1 MDMEPEQADVHTTLE
16 YRLDAEFADW
26 LPIGVLTI
34 FCGLFLFAIAQ
45 PGLPPPG
52 ETIGAAAAIVVGI
65 GIAALS
71 LWRRFRRGGPVYVLS
86 PTGIHIRWPWV
97 KEIFIPWCEVKEVDT
112 IDITVWHWLT
122 KYPRN
127 LEYRG
132 VTVAL
137 VSKEFYDAHIH
148 IDSLFLRGPYWHETA
163 FIATGEL
170 VQCALH
176 ADPVSADPRLLRKA
190 VEARWL
196 AFRDQPAAPLKPRTA
211 SVPTVIAAALR
222 RAPRADATSAVPTP
236 RIVAAGDKP
245 RPISWWGWVKI
256 ILPLVGIVV
265 AGSNL
270 LGLWATDAQTTAYAK
285 RREAAESRA
294 RYEAERKELDARLKK
309 QRQETDDFMRRTF
322 GR

>member
-1 MDMEPEQADVHTTLE
+1 MPVEPSDVHVTLE
-16 YRLDAEFADW
+16 YRLDAELADW

-52 ETIGAAAAIVVGI
+52 ETLGASAAIVVGI

-71 LWRRFRRGGPVYVLS
+71 LWRRFRRGRPLYVLS
-86 PTGIHIRWPWV
+86 PMGIHIRGPWV
-97 KEIFIPWCEVKEVDT
+97 KKEILIPWREVREVDT
-112 IDITVWHWLT
+112 IDFTVRHWLT

-137 VSKEFYDAHIH
+137 VSKEFYDEHIH
-148 IDSLFLRGPYWHETA
+148 IDSLFWRGPYWHKTA
-163 FIATGEL
+163 FIAKGEL

-176 ADPVSADPRLLRKA
+176 AEIVSIDPKLLREA
-190 VEARWL
+190 VEARWR
-196 AFRDQPAAPLKPRTA
+196 AFRGQPAAPVKPKGA
-211 SVPTVIAAALR
+211 SVPSVIAAALR
-222 RAPRADATSAVPTP
+222 RKPRNGAPTAAPAP

-245 RPISWWGWVKI
+245 RPISWWQWVKI
-256 ILPLVGIVV
+256 VLPLIGIVA

-270 LGLWATDAQTTAYAK
+270 LGLWATDEQTAAFQ
-285 RREAAESRA
+285 RRKEAAESRA
-294 RYEAERKELDARLKK
+294 RYERERKELDERLKK
-309 QRQETDDFMRRTF
+309 QRKEMDDAMRRTF